1 MHRRNATFRPAS
13 KGKGDAMAFR
23 RTRRTLALFPL
34 ASLLALPLQAQ
45 APSPL
50 VARLGARGF
59 LQVESPSFAKLPLSQ
74 KMVAYHLYQ
83 AAVQLDPIF
92 YDQMSAYGLTAKR
105 LLGALVERPE
115 RLPEASRKAIVEYA
129 TLFLAND
136 GNHNDA
142 TGEKFVPAI
151 PFEDFAKAAE
161 QARAKGARLGT
172 QAGLA
177 KTLSSLQGALFDP
190 RLQPQ
195 LTAKNPPPGED
206 ILTASSNN
214 YYSGVKLDDLKGFAE
229 KNPLN
234 SRLVKKDG
242 KLVEE
247 VYRAGTPDGKV
258 PAGLYAKQ
266 LQGVNRELE
275 AAAKAADPG
284 LAQVLRA
291 LISFYQTGDLKDWH
305 DYNVLWIKNDESVD
319 FASGFIEVY
328 RDARGIKGSSQMIV
342 AVVDQQL
349 EPLMRQLAA
358 NAVYFE
364 HKAPWEERFKKLDVK
379 PPVGKAIETLITSG
393 DFAVGTIGDNL
404 PNEQDVREK
413 YGTKSILMSS
423 SVNAINATRGAR
435 VAIEFSDDPG
445 EGPLVTK
452 YGPVADNLHTA
463 LHEIIGHGSG
473 KVVVPN
479 DPATYLREYAST
491 LEEARA
497 DLVAYWNIYDPKL
510 TELGVAD
517 VKEVGRELYR
527 QLARA
532 GLTPLRNYPTGDIAQ
547 EDHDRSRLL
556 VANYLI
562 EAGALERVRKDGH
575 WYVDVKD
582 YDKAHEAVGKLL
594 AEIMRIKATGDYDGI
609 KALVDKYGLH
619 FDPAVRDDVIARYQ
633 KLNLPI
639 YLSGVYSHLE
649 PVKDK
654 AGKVAEIRISYPR
667 DFLAQQL
674 EWARENGTLGF

>member
-1 MHRRNATFRPAS
+1 MHAGTRRSAAN
-13 KGKGDAMAFR
+13 GKRDAMVCR
-23 RTRRTLALFPL
+23 RIRRLLILIPF
-34 ASLLALPLQAQ
+34 ASLPAAPLLAQ

-50 VARLGARGF
+50 VARIGDRGI
-59 LQVESPSFAKLPLSQ
+59 LQVESPSFPKLPLSQ
-74 KMVAYHLYQ
+74 KLVAFHLYQ

-92 YDQMSAYGLTAKR
+92 YDQMASYGLTAKR

-115 RLPEASRKAIVEYA
+115 RLPEASRKAIVDYA
-129 TLFLAND
+129 MLFFASD

-142 TGEKFVPAI
+142 TGEKFVPTI
-151 PFEDFAKAAE
+151 PFEDFAKAVE
-161 QARAKGARLGT
+161 QARARGAKLGT
-172 QAGLA
+172 QARLA
-177 KTLSSLQGALFDP
+177 ATLKSLQTPLFDP
-190 RLQPQ
+190 KFEPQ
-195 LTAKNPPPGED
+195 ITTKNPPPGED

-214 YYSGVKLDDLKGFAE
+214 YYQGVKLDDLKGFVE
-229 KNPLN
+229 KYPLN
-234 SRLVKKDG
+234 SRLVKKNG

-247 VYRAGTPDGKV
+247 VYRAGTPDGKI
-258 PAGLYAKQ
+258 PPGLYAKE
-266 LQGVNRELE
+266 LRAVNRELE
-275 AAAKAADPG
+275 AAASAADPD
-284 LAQVLRA
+284 LAKVLRA
-291 LISFYQTGDLKDWH
+291 LVRFYQTGDLKDWH
-305 DYNVLWIKNDESVD
+305 DYNVLWIKNDETVD

-349 EPLMRQLAA
+349 EPLMRQLAQ

-393 DFAVGTIGDNL
+393 DFHVGTIGDNL
-404 PNEQDVREK
+404 PNEQDIREQ
-413 YGTKSILMSS
+413 YGTKSILMTS
-423 SVNAINATRGAR
+423 SVNAINATRGAK

-445 EGPLVTK
+445 EGAHFTR

-479 DPATYLREYAST
+479 DPSTYLREYYST
-491 LEEARA
+491 LEELRA
-497 DLVAYWNIYDPKL
+497 DLVAYWDIYDPKL

-517 VKEVGRELYR
+517 VQEVGRELYR
-527 QLARA
+527 QMGRA
-532 GLTPLRNYPTGDIAQ
+532 GLTPLRNYPTGDTIQ

-562 EAGALERVRKDGH
+562 EAGALERVQKNGH
-575 WYVDVKD
+575 WYMDVKD

-609 KALVDKYGLH
+609 KALVTKYGLH
-619 FDPAVRDDVIARYQ
+619 FDPAVRDDVIARYRA
-633 KLNLPI
+633 LNLPI
-639 YLSGVYSHLE
+639 YLSGVYAHLA
-649 PVKDK
+649 PVKGKD
-654 AGKVAEIRISYPR
+654 GKVTDVAISYPR

-674 EWARENGTLGF
+674 DWARENGTLGF